1 MNVTYVLSYDKCFTS
16 AIVRMFDVRL
26 RILKKEITEDNHLK
40 EIVEIFS
47 VNPAAIE
54 NAIEYLS
61 EYDHIYNLEVISR
74 NDKLALVNIV
84 TDQCPIFNIMKN
96 FGMHGNEYPMMERVD
111 RDGKMFWKIK
121 LDSMH
126 KVNHISEVLREKLSI
141 DDISVKIDK
150 GRTIDTRSIYILK
163 EAYELGFF
171 NVPKS
176 IGLNEL
182 SEILHIPPTTLNLI
196 LRRALKTVLDESL
209 K

>member
-126 KVNHISEVLREKLSI
+126 KVNHISEALREKLSI

>member
-16 AIVRMFDVRL
+16 ALVKMFDVRI
-26 RILKKEITEDNHLK
+26 RILKKELTDDDHLR
-40 EIVEIFS
+40 EIIEIFS
-47 VNPAAIE
+47 LNKNVLEKSIQ
-54 NAIEYLS
+54 YLS
-61 EYDHIYNLEVISR
+61 EYDHIYNIEVISK
-74 NDKLALVNIV
+74 NDKIALVNIV

-111 RDGKMFWKIK
+111 RDGKMFWRMR

-126 KVNHISEVLREKLSI
+126 KVNHVAEVLKEKLAIEDVSI
-141 DDISVKIDK
+141 KIDK
-150 GRTIDTRSIYILK
+150 GRTIDTRSLYILK

-196 LRRALKTVLDESL
+196 LRRALKTVLEESL